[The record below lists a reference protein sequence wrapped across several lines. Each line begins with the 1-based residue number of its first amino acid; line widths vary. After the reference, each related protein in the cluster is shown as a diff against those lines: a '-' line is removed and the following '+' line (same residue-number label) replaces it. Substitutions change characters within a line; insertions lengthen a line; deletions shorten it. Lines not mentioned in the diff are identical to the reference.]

1 MLFFLKTFAG
11 DRECGH
17 GNTFAIIGLFCHPL
31 TAIFDSFFSRRQA
44 KSYRYLYLRK
54 LLGKRYEKD
63 QLEVGNFSLK
73 SFPPQ
78 QILSMQ
84 ELEDRLDVYNITLA
98 RGLAEADV
106 STYLIN

>member
-1 MLFFLKTFAG
+1 METHSQSSVCFV
-11 DRECGH
+11 
-17 GNTFAIIGLFCHPL
+17 ISL

-63 QLEVGNFSLK
+63 QLEVGNFSSK

>member
-17 GNTFAIIGLFCHPL
+17 GNTFAIIGLFCHL
-31 TAIFDSFFSRRQA
+31 LYHFDSFFSRRQA

-63 QLEVGNFSLK
+63 QLEVGNFPSK

-106 STYLIN
+106 SA